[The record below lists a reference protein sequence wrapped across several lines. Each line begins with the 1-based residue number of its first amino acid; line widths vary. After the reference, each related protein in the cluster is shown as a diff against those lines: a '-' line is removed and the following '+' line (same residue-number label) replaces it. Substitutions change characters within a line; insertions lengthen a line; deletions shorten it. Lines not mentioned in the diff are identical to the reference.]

1 MSVSPLVLFEKIMT
15 YRGYHIYMN
24 IIMSFLRRLCY
35 SLLYTDLL
43 QEHIKRGLIV
53 GKNFKMQNEV
63 IIDPTCTWL
72 IEIGDNVTLAP
83 RVNILAHDA
92 SMKKHLN
99 YARIGKV
106 KIGDRVFIGAGA
118 VILPGVT
125 IGNNVVVG
133 AGSIV
138 SRDIADGQVVAGN
151 PARVICTLDDFLER
165 KRNEM
170 MVCPSI
176 DCKVLALT
184 DEMKKEMNAKMKD
197 NIGYII

>member
-1 MSVSPLVLFEKIMT
+1 
-15 YRGYHIYMN
+15 MN
-24 IIMSFLRRLCY
+24 LIFNILRRLY
-35 SLLYTDLL
+35 YRFLYTDLL

-53 GKNFKMQNEV
+53 GKNFRMQNEV

-83 RVNILAHDA
+83 RVHILAHDA

-106 KIGDRVFIGAGA
+106 KIGDRVFIGAGTI
-118 VILPGVT
+118 ILPGVT

-133 AGSIV
+133 AGSVI
-138 SRDIADGQVVAGN
+138 SRDILDGQVVAGN
-151 PARVICTLDDFLER
+151 PAKVICTIDTFLE
-165 KRNEM
+165 KKKNEM
-170 MVCPSI
+170 MVCPRV
-176 DCKVLALT
+176 DCKQSALT
-184 DEMKKEMNAKMKD
+184 VEMKNEMKAKMKE